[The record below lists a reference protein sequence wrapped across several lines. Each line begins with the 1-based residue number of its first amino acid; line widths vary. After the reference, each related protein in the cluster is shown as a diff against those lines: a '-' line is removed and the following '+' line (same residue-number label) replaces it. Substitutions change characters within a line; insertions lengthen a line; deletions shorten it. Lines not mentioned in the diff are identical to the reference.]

1 MTIAKPPV
9 EDFATD
15 FDHTDPQWVANPYPI
30 WDELRQTCPVAHT
43 NRYGGAWFPTTHE
56 LVSAVAN
63 DTEHFTSRTVV
74 VGNGRPG
81 EDALPAPIGVAP
93 PITSDPPFHHI
104 ARRLILPAFSPG
116 VVNNLEPQVRALC
129 NKYLDIIGD
138 KKEFNAGDEYAQF
151 ISPGVIKVMLGFP
164 DEDEDKFREFV
175 HIVLEGVD
183 EPDVEK
189 RMEQFQPVADYIEA
203 QVADHRANPRDDLT
217 TFLINAEID
226 GQKLPD
232 EMIFG
237 AMVLTLIA
245 GIDTT
250 WSAIAS
256 SLWHLAT
263 HPADRE
269 RLINEP
275 ELMPLA
281 VEEFLRYYS
290 PVTMAR
296 LVKEDFNFH
305 GVDMKKDDWVL
316 LGFPIA
322 NRDPKAF
329 EDADKFIIDRKVN
342 RHVAFGLGIHRCA
355 GSNLARMELRIALEE
370 FLKRYKN
377 FELSDPKGVTW
388 SQGQVR
394 GARSLPF
401 RILD

>member
-1 MTIAKPPV
+1 
-9 EDFATD
+9 
-15 FDHTDPQWVANPYPI
+15 
-30 WDELRQTCPVAHT
+30 
-43 NRYGGAWFPTTHE
+43 
-56 LVSAVAN
+56 
-63 DTEHFTSRTVV
+63 
-74 VGNGRPG
+74 
-81 EDALPAPIGVAP
+81 
-93 PITSDPPFHHI
+93 
-104 ARRLILPAFSPG
+104 

-237 AMVLTLIA
+237 AVVLTLIA

-263 HPADRE
+263 NPADRE

-355 GSNLARMELRIALEE
+355 GSNLARMELRIAIEE